1 VAVFAGYLASRL
13 LLPGSGRVAFR
24 LRSGCYISAV
34 ALVFLRMLLAV
45 AYVVEYVMEF
55 VLEYDL
61 GYSASCWQHSGC
73 VLVVF

>member
-1 VAVFAGYLASRL
+1 
-13 LLPGSGRVAFR
+13 
-24 LRSGCYISAV
+24 
-34 ALVFLRMLLAV
+34 VFLRMLLAV